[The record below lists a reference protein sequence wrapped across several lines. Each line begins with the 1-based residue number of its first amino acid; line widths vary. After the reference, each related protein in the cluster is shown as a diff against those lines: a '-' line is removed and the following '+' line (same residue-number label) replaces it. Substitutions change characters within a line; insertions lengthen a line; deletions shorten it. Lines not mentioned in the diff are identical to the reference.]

1 MNQPRSLDFA
11 APDLPLRDDVRRLGA
26 LVGDMLS
33 ELVSAE
39 FLEKVAQV
47 RTAAIARRRGEAPP
61 QSLAGLLDGLAPL
74 SRSWTRCR
82 AIRRPFR

>member
-33 ELVSAE
+33 EQVSAD
-39 FLEKVAQV
+39 FLEKVELV
-47 RTAAIARRRGEAPP
+47 VE
-61 QSLAGLLDGLAPL
+61 LLQLFLKKWQFVFILQD
-74 SRSWTRCR
+74 
-82 AIRRPFR
+82 

>member
-33 ELVSAE
+33 EQVSAD
-39 FLEKVAQV
+39 FLEKVELEV
-47 RTAAIARRRGEAPP
+47 E
-61 QSLAGLLDGLAPL
+61 S
-74 SRSWTRCR
+74 
-82 AIRRPFR
+82 